1 MPKPEKFWNLFARRY
16 ARSPVSD
23 EAAYQTKLAK
33 TQEYFSPEM
42 TVLEFGCGTGST
54 AIVHAPH
61 VARLDAIDFSENMI
75 AIARDKAAAAG
86 IENIHFDVASIDS
99 FESAPGTYDVVMA
112 HSVLHLLPHKEAA
125 IAKAY
130 DLLKPG
136 GVFVASTVCLAH
148 MKGLFKVIASVGNFL
163 RLLPQVQIFSA
174 DDLRRALTDA
184 GFVMDHEWQPGPEQ
198 ALFTI
203 LRKPA

>member
-86 IENIHFDVASIDS
+86 RANAGRACAPAHR
-99 FESAPGTYDVVMA
+99 SARHCAALRNGPSGCAQVR
-112 HSVLHLLPHKEAA
+112 PHRAIPPCAA
-125 IAKAY
+125 
-130 DLLKPG
+130 P
-136 GVFVASTVCLAH
+136 
-148 MKGLFKVIASVGNFL
+148 
-163 RLLPQVQIFSA
+163 
-174 DDLRRALTDA
+174 
-184 GFVMDHEWQPGPEQ
+184 
-198 ALFTI
+198 
-203 LRKPA
+203 